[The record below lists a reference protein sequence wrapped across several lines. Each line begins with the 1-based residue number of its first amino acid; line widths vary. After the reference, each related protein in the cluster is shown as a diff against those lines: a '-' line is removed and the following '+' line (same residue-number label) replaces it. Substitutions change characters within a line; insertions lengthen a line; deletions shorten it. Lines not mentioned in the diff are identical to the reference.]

1 MTDSVNQTSKNKTVL
16 MMAGGTGGHVFPAL
30 AVADALRADG
40 WNAEWL
46 GTATGI
52 EKDLVPANN
61 IPLHTIAI
69 KGLRG
74 KGVAGLVLAPFKVI
88 RAVLQAKAIIKRIN
102 PDVVVGFGSYVTGPG
117 GVAARM
123 LGIPLV
129 VHEQNARAGMT
140 NKLLSRFA
148 DCVMQAFPG
157 ALENALT
164 TGNPVRS
171 DVVALPDPQE
181 RYLQRMNADTDN
193 GAGPLN
199 VLIIGGSQGAVA
211 VNNAV
216 FAAMDTL
223 PADERPN
230 LRHQAGK
237 NNYEKVSAD
246 YKNAGIRADVLP
258 FIADMAEAYRWAD
271 LLVCRAGALTVSEV
285 AAAGCA
291 AIFIPLPSAVDDHQT
306 ANARYLSD
314 HKAAILCPQSDLTP
328 EWLAEQWLSYS
339 KERKELADIAGR
351 ARSLAM
357 TDAAE
362 KVAQQVKRFARD

>member
-1 MTDSVNQTSKNKTVL
+1 MTVKKAL

-30 AVADALRADG
+30 AVAAELQKDG
-40 WNAEWL
+40 WQVEWL
-46 GTATGI
+46 GTAAGI
-52 EKDLVPANN
+52 EKDLVPANQ

-74 KGVAGLVLAPFKVI
+74 KGFAGLLLAPFKVA
-88 RAVLQAKAIIKRIN
+88 RAVWQAKKIIKQIN
-102 PDVVVGFGSYVTGPG
+102 PDVVLGFGGYVTGPG
-117 GVAARM
+117 GVAAKM
-123 LGIPLV
+123 LGIPLL

-140 NKLLSRFA
+140 NKLLSRLA

-157 ALENALT
+157 AIDGAIT
-164 TGNPVRS
+164 TGNPVRR
-171 DVVALPDPQE
+171 DVVELPDPVSRYGE
-181 RYLQRMNADTDN
+181 RRDN
-193 GAGPLN
+193 KVLN

-216 FAAMDTL
+216 FDAMDML
-223 PADERPN
+223 PGHERPR
-230 LRHQAGK
+230 LRQQAGK

-246 YKNAGIRADVLP
+246 YRDAGIEAEILP
-258 FIADMAEAYRWAD
+258 FIDDMAAAYAWADM
-271 LLVCRAGALTVSEV
+271 LVCRAGALTVSEV

-314 HKAAILCPQSDLTP
+314 NKAALLCPQKELTP
-328 EWLAEQWLSYS
+328 EWLAEQWVSFAE
-339 KERKELADIAGR
+339 EREELTDIAVK
-351 ARSLAM
+351 ARELAM

-362 KVAQQVKRFARD
+362 KVAEQVKRFVRD